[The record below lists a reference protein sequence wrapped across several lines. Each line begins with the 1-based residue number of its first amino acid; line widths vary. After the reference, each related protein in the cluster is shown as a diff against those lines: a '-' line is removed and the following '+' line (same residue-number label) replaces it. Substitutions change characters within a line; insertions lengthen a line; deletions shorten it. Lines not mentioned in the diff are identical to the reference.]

1 MEKITEAKKK
11 KMERVRNGGYPST
24 SNGGLHK
31 DRGDL
36 LQKEN
41 CGCKKP
47 KSPINTR
54 DFEMSTK
61 LPVIIQK
68 SKKSTISHS
77 LHFLLF
83 RFSYFLHVMCCTF
96 TLSSHK

>member
-1 MEKITEAKKK
+1 MWRQCECTPHNMEKITEARKK

-36 LQKEN
+36 LQKKN

-68 SKKSTISHS
+68 KQK
-77 LHFLLF
+77 LKENLGKRQKLE
-83 RFSYFLHVMCCTF
+83 L
-96 TLSSHK
+96 